1 MFYVVWRE
9 RERGCCFLF
18 YSSLFTNDVHPQ
30 FVEIVY
36 IVRHQKFNVFIYE
49 YMVWMRQKTQ
59 FAFKI
64 LQDKEKNKT
73 HKQHWKNIKFNTS
86 KYCRIEIFQKFN

>member
-9 RERGCCFLF
+9 RERERVCCCFVFKF

-73 HKQHWKNIKFNTS
+73 KLISNTEKISNSIQANIVA
-86 KYCRIEIFQKFN
+86 